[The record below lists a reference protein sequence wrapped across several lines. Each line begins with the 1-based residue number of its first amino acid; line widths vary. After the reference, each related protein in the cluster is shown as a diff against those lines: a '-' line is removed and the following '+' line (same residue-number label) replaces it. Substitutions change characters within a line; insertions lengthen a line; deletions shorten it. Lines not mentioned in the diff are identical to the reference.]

1 MTLATP
7 ARDLVDQAGRRARLA
22 ALLGAL
28 LLEEPGPALAA
39 LVRGVP
45 ALAPLAGEGP
55 EVAVHYER
63 LLLRDV
69 PPYES
74 VFLSDD
80 GQLGGEAAR
89 AVAGAYTRHGFD
101 EDGRWRVAGADHLG
115 LQLRFYAQLCAE
127 ELAGWE
133 EDRPDRAVAA
143 IEAERSF
150 LADHLGRWG
159 PVAADVLVSAAG
171 AGPYEALA
179 EALADFLAEEA
190 ERLRPAPDH
199 PELPALEPRVPP
211 ARLGPARLA
220 RWLLAPGSSGVW
232 LDAGTLAEAAL
243 RLGIPWRASDPRS
256 QFRKVIE
263 EATDGG
269 DLAALLASL
278 RPTVEQWRDRHVAR
292 EASNPGAARIWR
304 AWRLQAEETL
314 ALIDRIAARSRE
326 DGAGAGRPVVVTVGD
341 AGAAQL
347 AVERVS
353 RLGLRTALS
362 AELPPELTDYL
373 GTLLAAGADELAVHG
388 TRLTATAWVDGG
400 TPEAREARLLPD
412 VEVVVR
418 IVPGSGPTTVTA
430 NGGAA
435 ARVRA
440 SLGLT

>member
-1 MTLATP
+1 MSVATP

-39 LVRGVP
+39 LARGIP
-45 ALAPLAGEGP
+45 ALEPLAGGDP
-55 EVAVHYER
+55 EVAVQYER

-80 GQLGGEAAR
+80 GQLGGETAR
-89 AVAGAYTRHGFD
+89 AVAGVYTRHGFD

-127 ELAGWE
+127 ESAGWE

-143 IEAERSF
+143 VEAERTF
-150 LADHLGRWG
+150 LAEHLGRWG

-171 AGPYEALA
+171 AGPYRALA
-179 EALADFLAEEA
+179 EALVDFLAEEA

-199 PELPALEPRVPP
+199 PELPALEARVPP

-220 RWLLAPGSSGVW
+220 RWLLAPGSSGAW

-263 EATDGG
+263 DATDGG
-269 DLAALLASL
+269 DLADLLAGL
-278 RPTVEQWRDRHVAR
+278 RPAVESWRDRHKAR
-292 EASNPGAARIWR
+292 EASAPGAARMWR
-304 AWRLQAEETL
+304 SWRLQAEQTL
-314 ALIDRIAARSRE
+314 ALIDRVAAGGGE
-326 DGAGAGRPVVVTVGD
+326 LGTGPGPVEVTVADAAGARTTVDRLGP
-341 AGAAQL
+341 
-347 AVERVS
+347 
-353 RLGLRTALS
+353 LGLRTALS
-362 AELPPELTDYL
+362 TDLPPQLADYL
-373 GTLLAAGADELAVHG
+373 GTLLAAGAGELVLHG
-388 TRLTATAWVDGG
+388 TGVTVAAWAEGG
-400 TPEAREARLLPD
+400 SPEEREVRLLPD
-412 VEVVVR
+412 VDVVVR
-418 IVPGSGPTTVTA
+418 LVAGSGPTRVTSS
-430 NGGAA
+430 GGAA

-440 SLGLT
+440 ALGLT

>member
-1 MTLATP
+1 MTLAPP

-39 LVRGVP
+39 LARGVP
-45 ALAPLAGEGP
+45 ALEPLTGGDP
-55 EVAVHYER
+55 EVAVQYER

-74 VFLSDD
+74 VYLSDD
-80 GQLGGEAAR
+80 GQLGGEAVP
-89 AVAGAYTRHGFD
+89 AVAGVYTRHGFD

-127 ELAGWE
+127 ESAGWE

-143 IEAERSF
+143 VEAERSF

-171 AGPYEALA
+171 AGPYQALA
-179 EALADFLAEEA
+179 EALADFLAEEG

-199 PELPALEPRVPP
+199 PQVQALEPRVPP

-269 DLAALLASL
+269 DLADLLAGL
-278 RPTVEQWRDRHVAR
+278 RPTVERWRDRHAAR
-292 EASNPGAARIWR
+292 ESSATGSARIWR
-304 AWRLQAEETL
+304 EWRLQAEQTL
-314 ALIDRIAARSRE
+314 DLIDRIVAGGAG
-326 DGAGAGRPVVVTVGD
+326 DGAGAGRPVVVSV
-341 AGAAQL
+341 AGADEART
-347 AVERVS
+347 AVERLS

-362 AELPPELTDYL
+362 AELPPPLADYL
-373 GTLLAAGADELAVHG
+373 DTLVAAGADELVLHG
-388 TRLTATAWVDGG
+388 KRLAATAWTEGG
-400 TPEAREARLLPD
+400 SPEAREARLLPD
-412 VEVVVR
+412 VDVVVR
-418 IVPGSGPTTVTA
+418 LIPGSGPTTVTGG
-430 NGGAA
+430 GGAA

-440 SLGLT
+440 ALRLT

>member
-39 LVRGVP
+39 LARGVP
-45 ALAPLAGEGP
+45 ALEPLAGADP
-55 EVAVHYER
+55 EVAVQYER

-80 GQLGGEAAR
+80 GQLGGETAR
-89 AVAGAYTRHGFD
+89 AVAAIYTRHGFD

-127 ELAGWE
+127 ESAGWE

-143 IEAERSF
+143 VEAERTF
-150 LADHLGRWG
+150 LADHLGQWG
-159 PVAADVLVSAAG
+159 SVAAHVLMSAAG
-171 AGPYEALA
+171 AGPYQALA

-190 ERLRPAPDH
+190 DRLRPAPDH

-232 LDAGTLAEAAL
+232 LDAGTLADAAL

-263 EATDGG
+263 DATDGG
-269 DLAALLASL
+269 DLADLLAGL
-278 RPTVEQWRDRHVAR
+278 RPTVERWRDSHAAR
-292 EASNPGAARIWR
+292 ESSAPGAARIWR
-304 AWRLQAEETL
+304 AWRLQAEQTL
-314 ALIDRIAARSRE
+314 ALIDRI
-326 DGAGAGRPVVVTVGD
+326 GAGGGEDDAGPARPVVVTVAD
-341 AGAAQL
+341 AVGARTT
-347 AVERVS
+347 VERLGRV
-353 RLGLRTALS
+353 GLRTTVS
-362 AELPPELTDYL
+362 AELPPELAGYL
-373 GTLLAAGADELAVHG
+373 STLLAAGADELLLHG
-388 TRLTATAWVDGG
+388 TGVTAAAWAEGG
-400 TPEAREARLLPD
+400 NTEEREARLLPD
-412 VEVVVR
+412 ADVFIR
-418 IVPGSGPTTVTA
+418 LVPGSGPTRVTSR
-430 NGGAA
+430 GRDAA
-435 ARVRA
+435 QVRA
-440 SLGLT
+440 ALGLT

>member
-1 MTLATP
+1 MTLVTP

-28 LLEEPGPALAA
+28 LLEEPGPTLAA
-39 LVRGVP
+39 LARGVA
-45 ALAPLAGEGP
+45 ALEPLAGGDP
-55 EVAVHYER
+55 NVAVQYER

-80 GQLGGEAAR
+80 GQLGGETAR
-89 AVAGAYTRHGFD
+89 AVASVYTRHGFD
-101 EDGRWRVAGADHLG
+101 EDARWRVAGADHLG

-127 ELAGWE
+127 ESAGWA

-143 IEAERSF
+143 VEAERSF
-150 LADHLGRWG
+150 LAEHLGRWG

-171 AGPYEALA
+171 AGPYQALA
-179 EALADFLAEEA
+179 EALADFLTEEG

-199 PELPALEPRVPP
+199 RELPALEPRVPP

-256 QFRKVIE
+256 QFGKVIE

-269 DLAALLASL
+269 DLADLLAGL
-278 RPTVEQWRDRHVAR
+278 RPSVERWRDRHAAR
-292 EASNPGAARIWR
+292 ESSAPGAARIWR
-304 AWRLQAEETL
+304 SWRLQAEQTL
-314 ALIDRIAARSRE
+314 ALIDRISGGGGE
-326 DGAGAGRPVVVTVGD
+326 HDAGAGQPVVVSVAD
-341 AGAAQL
+341 PDGART
-347 AVERVS
+347 AVERLG

-362 AELPPELTDYL
+362 AELPPELADYL
-373 GTLLAAGADELAVHG
+373 STLVAAGAGELVLHG
-388 TRLTATAWVDGG
+388 TSLTATAWAEGG
-400 TPEAREARLLPD
+400 SPEARDARLLPD
-412 VEVVVR
+412 VDVVVR
-418 IVPGSGPTTVTA
+418 LVPGSGPTTVT
-430 NGGAA
+430 GGGA

-440 SLGLT
+440 ALDLT